1 MECIYPRR
9 AAEMELAMI
18 AASPCLC
25 SSPSP
30 HTTVA
35 HAATTARSVMNA
47 AVGQT
52 GLARLPACEA
62 IAGAGTRNSGVQCT
76 GFPVEITHQSYKFG
90 KYCTGMEK
98 FPRASV

>member
-18 AASPCLC
+18 AASPCPC

-47 AVGQT
+47 AAGQT
-52 GLARLPACEA
+52 GLARLPASNA
-62 IAGAGTRNSGVQCT
+62 IAGVQ
-76 GFPVEITHQSYKFG
+76 
-90 KYCTGMEK
+90 
-98 FPRASV
+98 RR